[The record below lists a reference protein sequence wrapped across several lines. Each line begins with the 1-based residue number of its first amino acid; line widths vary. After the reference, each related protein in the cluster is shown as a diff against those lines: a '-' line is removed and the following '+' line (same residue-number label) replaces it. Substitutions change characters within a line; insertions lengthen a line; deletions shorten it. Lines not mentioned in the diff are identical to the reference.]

1 MGTDKLLGMCM
12 WLTWEIS
19 PLVKIRASRREVKV
33 WNGNLKNEKEVWPR
47 TRERIVQAWRP
58 S

>member
-47 TRERIVQAWRP
+47 TRERIVQA
-58 S
+58 